1 MQEMSTLRMVPDQP
15 ARLTDRVAAEVRANM
30 ARVRM
35 TQTEL
40 AEILGLTQSTVS
52 KRLLG
57 KIAFSVD
64 ELDTVAAAFGVHP
77 AVLMGGV
84 AQPNDNGP
92 GTRAGTTDRYPRNL
106 VTLREVF
113 TIKPLPAQIVR
124 AAA

>member
-1 MQEMSTLRMVPDQP
+1 
-15 ARLTDRVAAEVRANM
+15 M

-64 ELDTVAAAFGVHP
+64 ELETVAAALGVHP

-84 AQPNDNGP
+84 PQPTDNDP
-92 GTRAGTTDRYPRNL
+92 GTRATTTDRYWGKSVTPGEL
-106 VTLREVF
+106 VSL
-113 TIKPLPAQIVR
+113 KQLPTHI
-124 AAA
+124 AAVAA

>member
-1 MQEMSTLRMVPDQP
+1 
-15 ARLTDRVAAEVRANM
+15 M

-64 ELDTVAAAFGVHP
+64 ELEMAAAAFGVHP

-84 AQPNDNGP
+84 AQPTDNG
-92 GTRAGTTDRYPRNL
+92 GTRAGTTGRSSGTV
-106 VTLREVF
+106 VTLREVNP
-113 TIKPLPAQIVR
+113 IQELPAQSV
-124 AAA
+124 AAAA